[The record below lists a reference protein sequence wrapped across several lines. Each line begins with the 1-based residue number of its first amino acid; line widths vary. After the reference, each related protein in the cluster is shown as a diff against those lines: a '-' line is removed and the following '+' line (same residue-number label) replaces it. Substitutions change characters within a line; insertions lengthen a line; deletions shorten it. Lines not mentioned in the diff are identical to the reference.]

1 MDVISKWTLAII
13 LLDTDE
19 SVSHNNI
26 NKFAQISLMTSRT
39 IYFVD
44 ANDCNWTQKAFQTL

>member
-1 MDVISKWTLAII
+1 MDVISKWTSEII

-26 NKFAQISLMTSRT
+26 NTFAQISLMTSRT
-39 IYFVD
+39 IYFLD